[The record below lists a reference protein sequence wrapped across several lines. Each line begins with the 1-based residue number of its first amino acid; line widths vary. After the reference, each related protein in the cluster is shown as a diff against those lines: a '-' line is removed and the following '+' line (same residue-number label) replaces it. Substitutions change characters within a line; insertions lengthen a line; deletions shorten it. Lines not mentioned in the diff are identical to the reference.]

1 MKLYEFE
8 GKQLFRKTGIPI
20 PEGDV
25 AASVEEARIVANR
38 IGYPVV
44 LKSQVL
50 SGGRGKAGGI
60 QFAETEAELNKI
72 AVDLL
77 GATLSDETV
86 QKLLIEKKVHRAKEY
101 YAGITLDPV
110 ESSPMLMVSP
120 QGGMDIEEVA
130 QSTPEQMHRLLL
142 DPTKT
147 IQQKQEMKLCP
158 K

>member
-1 MKLYEFE
+1 MANAEYQTLNTNSMKLYEFE

-60 QFAETEAELNKI
+60 QFAETDAELNKI

-101 YAGITLDPV
+101 
-110 ESSPMLMVSP
+110 
-120 QGGMDIEEVA
+120 
-130 QSTPEQMHRLLL
+130 
-142 DPTKT
+142 
-147 IQQKQEMKLCP
+147 
-158 K
+158 